1 MKESG
6 KILLGIFIIIFSII
20 IGFITELVYI
30 TKFKI
35 KDIAEIVNEESQY
48 KVIFQEVGEPGFPF
62 GSAKVKV
69 TLVDSNNK
77 LISSFKEYIS
87 NDGASA
93 RKNNINVNWNKDYVE
108 IVLKGEEQEDKSYQL
123 EYK

>member
-6 KILLGIFIIIFSII
+6 KILLGIFIIISSII
-20 IGFITELVYI
+20 IVFIVVTVYI
-30 TKFKI
+30 TEIKI
-35 KDIAEIVNEESQY
+35 TNIAEFVDEENQY
-48 KVIFQEVGEPGFPF
+48 KIIFQEVGEPGFSF
-62 GSAKVKV
+62 GDAKVKV
-69 TLVDSNNK
+69 TLVNSNNK
-77 LISSFKEYIS
+77 LINSFKEYIS

-108 IVLKGEEQEDKSYQL
+108 IVLKGAQQEDKIYQL

>member
-69 TLVDSNNK
+69 TLVNSNNK
-77 LISSFKEYIS
+77 IISSFDAEIS

-93 RKNNINVNWNKDYVE
+93 REENINVNWYKDYVE
-108 IVLKGEEQEDKSYQL
+108 IVLNSGEQKDEIYQL